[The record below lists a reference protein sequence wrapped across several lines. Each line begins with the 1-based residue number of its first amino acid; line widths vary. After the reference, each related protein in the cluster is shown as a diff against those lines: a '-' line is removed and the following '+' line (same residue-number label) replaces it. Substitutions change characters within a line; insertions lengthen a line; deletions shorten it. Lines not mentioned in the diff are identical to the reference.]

1 MFCRPIM
8 ICLELLKLCG
18 IICVILYICSFY
30 FVNSYYSLISGEN
43 GGADISMFSGV
54 NISVVL
60 ECLVVFVITSI
71 SETWV
76 RYPT

>member
-8 ICLELLKLCG
+8 ICLELLKLCS

-43 GGADISMFSGV
+43 EGVGLSKFSGV
-54 NISVVL
+54 NIFVVL
-60 ECLVVFVITSI
+60 ECLVLFVLMSI
-71 SETWV
+71 KETWV
-76 RYPT
+76 RYST